1 MLPKLLG
8 SCSWFRVLQL
18 WVMHMVPT
26 TKWRQVW
33 STNLGHIL
41 RVCLGFLVELTKAS
55 LKLKGRYDDWLPFL
69 KPWFWNSWHSELI
82 ILGTPPHT
90 DIFIN
95 LLPLKPQPCGRF
107 LVVLTE
113 GKLEIKRNQKAV
125 FRDLVSF
132 LNYAFV
138 TQDTWYHV
146 FESSTTRTCRY
157 ISFSFRERESF

>member
-1 MLPKLLG
+1 
-8 SCSWFRVLQL
+8 
-18 WVMHMVPT
+18 
-26 TKWRQVW
+26 
-33 STNLGHIL
+33 
-41 RVCLGFLVELTKAS
+41 
-55 LKLKGRYDDWLPFL
+55 
-69 KPWFWNSWHSELI
+69 
-82 ILGTPPHT
+82 LGTPPHT